1 MKYLLDT
8 NICIYLINGKFDYL
22 IDRIQSH
29 GIETVGISTITIAEL
44 EFGIAKSDIEFRD
57 RNRDALFEFLL
68 PFSILDF
75 DTRAAFEYGNIRAD
89 LSNRGE
95 VIGNQARALDLI
107 LVTNNLREFQRIPQL
122 TVENWVR

>member
-44 EFGIAKSDIEFRD
+44 EFGIKLGQIEK
-57 RNRDALFEFLL
+57 NHGSLW
-68 PFSILDF
+68 
-75 DTRAAFEYGNIRAD
+75 IR
-89 LSNRGE
+89 
-95 VIGNQARALDLI
+95 
-107 LVTNNLREFQRIPQL
+107 
-122 TVENWVR
+122 